1 MGVVNTTPDS
11 FYDGGQALEPAAA
24 RQRVDEL
31 IAEGA
36 DIIDIGAET
45 SKPGAAAVPAET
57 QLLRALP
64 ALERALERGAWTS
77 IDTTSAEVAQVALS
91 KGAHIVNDVSGLAD
105 PRLAEIAQRH
115 DACLVITHCRVP
127 MAQMAGFSEWP
138 DDAYADIVDEV
149 KVDWGRSRDRAMQVG
164 LSRKNLIFDPGF
176 GYSKNARHSFEVLAR
191 LNEFAA
197 LEVPI
202 LSGPSR
208 KSFIGSV
215 DGSAPADRLGG
226 TIAASLASADKG
238 AHVLRV
244 HDVQAVRQALAVWAR
259 AKRER

>member
-1 MGVVNTTPDS
+1 
-11 FYDGGQALEPAAA
+11 
-24 RQRVDEL
+24 
-31 IAEGA
+31 
-36 DIIDIGAET
+36 
-45 SKPGAAAVPAET
+45 
-57 QLLRALP
+57 
-64 ALERALERGAWTS
+64 
-77 IDTTSAEVAQVALS
+77 
-91 KGAHIVNDVSGLAD
+91 
-105 PRLAEIAQRH
+105 
-115 DACLVITHCRVP
+115 
-127 MAQMAGFSEWP
+127 
-138 DDAYADIVDEV
+138 
-149 KVDWGRSRDRAMQVG
+149 MQVG

-244 HDVQAVRQALAVWAR
+244 HDVKAVRQALAVWAR